1 MRNFWS
7 SASSPHGGKETG
19 CGECDTSGIQFQLLA
34 AVAEMLGR
42 LCNYFP
48 LYKERRFGVSRC
60 TQDSSAKPAGAAV
73 YSPRPF
79 ASLDRTGR
87 SSCIPTKRVKEVK
100 RAERMATR
108 TR

>member
-42 LCNYFP
+42 LCNYSP
-48 LYKERRFGVSRC
+48 LYKERRFGGFAVHSRFKC
-60 TQDSSAKPAGAAV
+60 QACRCRGLQPKTLRKP
-73 YSPRPF
+73 RQN
-79 ASLDRTGR
+79 R
-87 SSCIPTKRVKEVK
+87 SELLYPD
-100 RAERMATR
+100 
-108 TR
+108 